1 MKIIYCIPSCHNSGG
16 MERVLSVKAN
26 YLADVV
32 GWDISVIT
40 TEPVS
45 QNNHYQFSSKIHF
58 YNLDIHYKEIENIS
72 LWKKTIMVLKKKL
85 QHKKKLQEL
94 LFHLKPDIVV
104 SMFTHDVSFLYKIK
118 DGSKKVCELHFSK
131 KFRKLHNESNHAGI
145 ANRMISYY
153 LDHRDFKAAS
163 HYDRFVVLTEEDQK
177 TWYPLKNIKVI
188 YNPLPFIAE
197 QTANIHT
204 KKVLAIGRLCPQKG
218 FDMLVDIWN
227 VVCKN
232 IEGWELNI
240 YGDGPD
246 YAALDSKIKQYSLH
260 KTIHMYP
267 ATTNI
272 QSVYLNSSIF
282 CFPSRYEGFSMALM
296 EAMSYGL
303 PAIAFK
309 CPCGPSEIIENGING
324 ILVENK
330 NINDFAYELQKLMKD
345 EKLRE
350 EYGIRAAM
358 ETKYKFNIDH
368 IMKQWVSLFNDLK
381 S

>member
-1 MKIIYCIPSCHNSGG
+1 M
-16 MERVLSVKAN
+16 
-26 YLADVV
+26 
-32 GWDISVIT
+32 
-40 TEPVS
+40 
-45 QNNHYQFSSKIHF
+45 
-58 YNLDIHYKEIENIS
+58 
-72 LWKKTIMVLKKKL
+72 
-85 QHKKKLQEL
+85 
-94 LFHLKPDIVV
+94 
-104 SMFTHDVSFLYKIK
+104 
-118 DGSKKVCELHFSK
+118 ELHFSK

-145 ANRMISYY
+145 AKRMISYY